1 MVLLYS
7 NIKILNIIWEILQFQ
22 HRQNK
27 PIWSQLIVFL
37 RGLYALQRAASPQ
50 ATQNARLIG
59 ASSLYV
65 KQGLQ

>member
-27 PIWSQLIVFL
+27 PIWSQLTVFL

-50 ATQNARLIG
+50 ATQHAGLIG
-59 ASSLYV
+59 ASSLYM